1 VPSKRPVPRPALDTS
16 HYGGQDSESEYE
28 SRDGT
33 TSVEASLLSQLHA
46 TQLESESQ
54 SGMEEDPIPSSVYQR
69 KETATERENVAH
81 QAGLLPGNNR
91 DMTTNDS
98 TAVDAGGH
106 LEAAEVEAGHEGM
119 VHQYLC
125 YIVPV

>member
-1 VPSKRPVPRPALDTS
+1 MPSKRPVPRPALDTS
-16 HYGGQDSESEYE
+16 HYSEQDSESEYE

-33 TSVEASLLSQLHA
+33 TSVEASLLSQLHP
-46 TQLESESQ
+46 TPPESQ

-91 DMTTNDS
+91 DMTTNGS

-106 LEAAEVEAGHEGM
+106 LEAAEVEAGHEGI

>member
-1 VPSKRPVPRPALDTS
+1 
-16 HYGGQDSESEYE
+16 
-28 SRDGT
+28 
-33 TSVEASLLSQLHA
+33 
-46 TQLESESQ
+46 
-54 SGMEEDPIPSSVYQR
+54 MEEDPIPSSVYQR

-81 QAGLLPGNNR
+81 QAGLLPGNNH
-91 DMTTNDS
+91 DMTTNGS

-106 LEAAEVEAGHEGM
+106 MEAAEVEAGHEGM

>member
-1 VPSKRPVPRPALDTS
+1 MPSKRPVPIPALDTS
-16 HYGGQDSESEYE
+16 HYSEHDSESEYE

-46 TQLESESQ
+46 TPPESQ

-91 DMTTNDS
+91 DMTTNGS

-106 LEAAEVEAGHEGM
+106 MVAAEVETGHEGM